1 MLSMRFVALRLVI
14 INSGKWRE
22 NRVWP
27 KNKIYTQIVINE
39 INNDQ
44 RINKNINLKI
54 SRKYRTK
61 RKNRVKYSRFHFK
74 FHFKFQIIRFDCPL
88 EKEGRRKK
96 GKLCRS
102 FLTFAKFNIFV
113 RKRFDKT

>member
-1 MLSMRFVALRLVI
+1 ML
-14 INSGKWRE
+14 
-22 NRVWP
+22 
-27 KNKIYTQIVINE
+27 

-88 EKEGRRKK
+88 EKEGRRKIMPII
-96 GKLCRS
+96 
-102 FLTFAKFNIFV
+102 FNV
-113 RKRFDKT
+113 REIQYFCTKEIR

>member
-1 MLSMRFVALRLVI
+1 MRFVALRLVI

-39 INNDQ
+39 IIAYIYMLINNDQ

-54 SRKYRTK
+54 SRKCRTK

-88 EKEGRRKK
+88 EKEGRRKIMPII
-96 GKLCRS
+96 
-102 FLTFAKFNIFV
+102 FNV
-113 RKRFDKT
+113 REIQYFCTKEIR